1 MAVTVKQEVAA
12 LYSAIFNRAPDQA
25 GLEFWVNAIEGGDS
39 LVQAAEGFT
48 QHPVFAETY
57 AGMSDSQFVQQL
69 YVNILGGAGD
79 ANGIAFWTEKLAS
92 GVSKGQVVAEFVQGA
107 LSIDLDALLASGELS
122 QAEYDA
128 AVVRQNSITNKADA
142 GVYFADTF
150 GAASNLSASTDTTT
164 KEGLESDPVY
174 LASQAAIAGVTN
186 DAATL
191 AAAKAAID
199 AAEAPTDLLVAPAFT
214 LTEALAIIAEGG
226 ELPEGYELADA
237 TADLGALAIADVAAA
252 QQVAA
257 DIVAGAANAA
267 ELELAA
273 TYTIADTLANVLAA
287 DAAVLAAAGSYSL
300 TDAAGALGELT
311 EAQVAVVLGAANAED
326 FTYTA
331 AFTLTGGLED
341 LAAAQKAKADF
352 LAELELDT
360 NLDGTVDVEAG
371 DADDG
376 DVTTFFDSSITNAL
390 FTGVNDLTSAAV
402 GDISKDRSDA
412 YNNAVIDEQK
422 ALNDK
427 AVSDKLKVVNEV
439 TGLKA
444 AVDAIEPAQDG
455 VEAAI
460 DAQVATYVTVA
471 GAEVAFETAD
481 NGAAAIT
488 LNYGSVTSGE
498 YTTSASNVANL
509 QAGNK
514 LVIDGSGNAVIEVNA
529 KGEIVVATAYAG
541 KAQADALLAAVKADV
556 AAIQELLSARE
567 ALAEALAGV
576 LHLEGANKLV
586 GTELVTVSDAN
597 GSGPSSFTGDLYVKA
612 GKVYVATDSGG
623 TSTSETVNFYL
634 VSELSVSIA
643 ANGTLSVNV
652 AIDSTTPDDTGTYD
666 DSASATIDDVLAAK
680 SYTVVDSTKTLS
692 FSAAQLDASAFV
704 DTAVAGYV
712 DAGFATEAPK
722 SDAYID
728 ALDTQSDFVKAVET
742 YLEAKALVADLNAF
756 TDAVTEARAALTD
769 SVEDGGLGV
778 NLLEGAQ
785 NFTLANDVYLFSET
799 DSASVSLAKFGA
811 SGEDKIFF
819 GEDFSLVALGDEV
832 IGDNV
837 GSSSALEIFWEQ
849 IGTSVK
855 LYVETETFG
864 GNSSGTDEI
873 VEITLTGV
881 NAANVTFADG
891 YLSAGTAA

>member
-92 GVSKGQVVAEFVQGA
+92 GVSKGQVVAEFVSGA
-107 LSIDLDALLASGELS
+107 LTIDLDALLDSGELS
-122 QAEYDA
+122 QADYDA

-174 LASQAAIAGVTN
+174 LASRAAIAGVTD

-199 AAEAPTDLLVAPAFT
+199 AAEAPTDLNVAPAFT

-360 NLDGTVDVEAG
+360 DLDGTVDVEAG
-371 DADDG
+371 DAVDA
-376 DVTTFFDSSITNAL
+376 DVTSFFDSSIVD
-390 FTGVNDLTSAAV
+390 VNNQTLAAV
-402 GDISKDRSDA
+402 GDISKDRTDA
-412 YNNAVIDEQK
+412 YNNAIINEQK
-422 ALNDK
+422 TLNDK
-427 AVSDKLKVVNEV
+427 AVADKLKVVNEV
-439 TGLKA
+439 AGLKV
-444 AVDAIEPAQDG
+444 AVEAVEPAKDG

-460 DAQVATYVTVA
+460 DAQAATKVTVS
-471 GAEVAFETAD
+471 GAEVAFETAA
-481 NGAAAIT
+481 NGASAIT
-488 LNYGSVTSGE
+488 LQYGSVAAGE
-498 YTTSASNVANL
+498 YSTGVVDVSDLA
-509 QAGNK
+509 AGNK
-514 LVIDGSGNAVIEVNA
+514 LVVDASGAAVIEVNA

-586 GTELVTVSDAN
+586 GTELDTVSDAN

-623 TSTSETVNFYL
+623 TTNSETVNFYL
-634 VSELSVSIA
+634 VSELSVSIETD
-643 ANGTLSVNV
+643 GTLSVTV

-666 DSASATIDDVLAAK
+666 GSGSATIDDVLTAK
-680 SYTVVDSTKTLS
+680 SYTVVDATNTLS

-704 DTAVAGYV
+704 DTAATGYV
-712 DAGFATEAPK
+712 DSGFATEAPK

-742 YLEAKALVADLNAF
+742 YLEAKALVAELNAF

-819 GEDFSLVALGDEV
+819 GEGFSLVALGDEV

>member
-1 MAVTVKQEVAA
+1 MAVTVQQEVAA

-128 AVVRQNSITNKADA
+128 AVVRQDSLTNKANV
-142 GVYFADTF
+142 GLHFVEKF
-150 GAASNLSASTDTTT
+150 GAATNLSADTDTTT

-174 LASQAAIAGVTN
+174 LASQAAIANVTA
-186 DAATL
+186 DAASVT
-191 AAAKAAID
+191 AAKAAID
-199 AAEAPTDLLVAPAFT
+199 AAGAPTDLNVAPAFT
-214 LTEALAIIAEGG
+214 LTAGLEAL
-226 ELPEGYELADA
+226 
-237 TADLGALAIADVAAA
+237 
-252 QQVAA
+252 QVAQ
-257 DIVAGAANAA
+257 
-267 ELELAA
+267 
-273 TYTIADTLANVLAA
+273 T
-287 DAAVLAAAGSYSL
+287 
-300 TDAAGALGELT
+300 
-311 EAQVAVVLGAANAED
+311 
-326 FTYTA
+326 
-331 AFTLTGGLED
+331 
-341 LAAAQKAKADF
+341 AKADF
-352 LAELELDT
+352 LAALELDT
-360 NLDGTVDVEAG
+360 DLDGTVDVEAG
-371 DADDG
+371 DAVDA
-376 DVTTFFDSSITNAL
+376 DVTSFFDSSIVD
-390 FTGVNDLTSAAV
+390 VNSQTLAAV
-402 GDISKDRSDA
+402 GDISKDRTDA
-412 YNNAVIDEQK
+412 YNNAIINEQK
-422 ALNDK
+422 TLNDK
-427 AVSDKLKVVNEV
+427 AVADKLKVVNEV
-439 TGLKA
+439 AGLKV
-444 AVDAIEPAQDG
+444 AVEAVEPAKDG

-460 DAQVATYVTVA
+460 DAQAATNVTVA
-471 GAEVAFETAD
+471 GAEVAFETAA
-481 NGAAAIT
+481 NGASAIT
-488 LNYGSVTSGE
+488 LQYGSVTAGE
-498 YTTSASNVANL
+498 YSTGAVDVSDLA
-509 QAGNK
+509 AGNK
-514 LVIDGSGNAVIEVNA
+514 LVVDASSAAVIEVNA

-556 AAIQELLSARE
+556 AAIQDLLAARE
-567 ALAEALAGV
+567 VLAEALAGV

-586 GTELVTVSDAN
+586 GSENITVDDAAN
-597 GSGPSSFTGDLYVKA
+597 GNLTITGELYVKA
-612 GKVYVATDSGG
+612 GKVYVATDSGN
-623 TSTSETVNFYL
+623 TSSSETVNFYL

-643 ANGTLSVNV
+643 TNGTLSVTV
-652 AIDSTTPDDTGTYD
+652 AIDSSTPDDTGAYD
-666 DSASATIDDVLAAK
+666 GSGATPQDIYDVLAAK
-680 SYTVVDSTKTLS
+680 SYTVVDATNTLS
-692 FSAAQLDASAFV
+692 FSAAQLDASLFV
-704 DTAVAGYV
+704 DTTASGYV

-722 SDAYID
+722 SQDYIV

-742 YLEAKALVADLNAF
+742 YLEAKALQAELNAF

-769 SVEDGGLGV
+769 SVENGGLGV

-785 NFTLANDVYLFSET
+785 NFTLADDVYLFSK
-799 DSASVSLAKFGA
+799 DASAGASLAKFGA

-819 GEDFSLVALGDEV
+819 GEGFSLVALGDKV
-832 IGDNV
+832 IADNV
-837 GSSSALEIFWEQ
+837 GSASALEIFWEQ

-864 GNSSGTDEI
+864 GNSSGTAEI